1 MIPVDP
7 ADDRDAGAS
16 AMTRDRSFV
25 RPGGIACAS
34 YDESPEGPYASC
46 EVIEQAL
53 ASVAKDADRVSDL
66 LDELSR
72 ARLWVPLPG
81 SGHVVTGS
89 AVSLPVV
96 TYLGAEFVPA
106 FTSLQRL
113 NRWVAPG
120 GPRKRLIPAQHV
132 PGAHAPRIVPHIV
145 VPAAVLARRLPAGL
159 GIALNPGA
167 PTSVPIYPEGVAD
180 LAAAQLVAGD
190 TTIRLGN
197 PPAEPVALLREVRN
211 ALRELPSVKHA
222 SRAWLSVPGRGEGL
236 VISVQLD
243 DPASKPARDAVVT
256 MIERAAAC
264 LTQQTVFPIDVTFPG
279 ETEADQIDEWMEA
292 NAAPFYVR
300 LAVLSE
306 PAGQAPAAAE
316 RHRRAGPDHHR
327 C

>member
-7 ADDRDAGAS
+7 SDDRDAGAS
-16 AMTRDRSFV
+16 ALTRDRSFV
-25 RPGGIACAS
+25 RPGAIACGS
-34 YDESPEGPYASC
+34 NVEGPEGSYASC
-46 EVIEQAL
+46 EVIEQVL
-53 ASVAKDADRVSDL
+53 ASVAKDADRVTDL

-96 TYLGAEFVPA
+96 TYLGTEFVPA
-106 FTSLQRL
+106 FTSRQRL

-120 GPRKRLIPAQHV
+120 GHKKRLIPAQRV
-132 PGAHAPRIVPHIV
+132 PGTPGIVPHIV
-145 VPAAVLARRLPAGL
+145 VPAAALARRLPAGL

-180 LAAAQLVAGD
+180 LAAAQLVAGN

-197 PPAEPVALLREVRN
+197 PPAEPVALLGELRN
-211 ALRELPSVKHA
+211 ALRELPTVRHA

-243 DPASKPARDAVVT
+243 DPASKPAHDAVVT
-256 MIERAAAC
+256 VIERAAAC
-264 LTQQTVFPIDVTFPG
+264 LAQQAVYPIDVTFPG
-279 ETEADQIDEWMEA
+279 ETEADQIDVWMEA

-300 LAVLSE
+300 
-306 PAGQAPAAAE
+306 
-316 RHRRAGPDHHR
+316 
-327 C
+327 